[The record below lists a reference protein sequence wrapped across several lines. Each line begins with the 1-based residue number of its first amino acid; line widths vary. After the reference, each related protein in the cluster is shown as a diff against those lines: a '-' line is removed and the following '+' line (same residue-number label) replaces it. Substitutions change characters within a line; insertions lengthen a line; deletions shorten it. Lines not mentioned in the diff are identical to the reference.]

1 MRKFEV
7 RAFLGLI
14 LTVLLVF
21 APFPSGLA
29 FADETT
35 TLTATADARISQ
47 SRPTT
52 NYGTQATLAAST
64 TTSNNQR
71 SLVKFTLPDTG
82 ATPPLPSD
90 SSIKVS
96 TVTMQMTTAPGSS
109 STQAAHRVLGST
121 PWTEAGVTWNTRDGS
136 AAWSFGGGAAGTDYS
151 TNAAASTG
159 SGTTSN
165 VSLSWT
171 VLGETGG
178 SSNIPQD
185 WLTGAITNNGL
196 LVKDSTEAGGGGI
209 SAVESVQGTAKNK
222 ALVSTTALTAATT
235 SSLYLAAISLSTGTV
250 TSVSGA
256 GLTWSLVKSQCGGLN
271 DQNTAVW
278 KAVGTGTATV
288 VTANFARANAVI
300 HVTRFSGVDTTTPTG
315 ATASANTKAVGDT
328 TCTGGTASTGPTV
341 SLTTTNPNSWAF
353 GAVSTGQ
360 QIFTVGSGFTLLL
373 NTNGPTGTTI
383 GLGTEYKAVA
393 TPAATTVNATLGGT
407 VQWSIIAVEI
417 NSDPQPPPIYN
428 STQAASNKPTLAVRH
443 LRNVTLSAPT
453 AGISE
458 ITHNWTFPSGSTS
471 GNYDGVLF
479 SKLQGATAPS
489 GTAADGATYTVGQTV
504 SGSEVV
510 TINTSAFTTLSDI
523 DENGADS
530 IVLPGTQYT
539 YKSYTHDNTTITG
552 AATAAPPHYAKGVA
566 SSSVTTTTGGGT
578 NKNWSYKTAGSA
590 LAPPGLNPNTG
601 VVSVSNDN
609 KVHSMSAGTGVRN
622 YQPSAI
628 AGLTGAAVQSR
639 PTIIPGTES
648 TPSRAYD
655 VVYVGSQDGYVYAFN
670 AASGAQL
677 WKSALLGSAIQGS
690 AAVQLK
696 KYSNGSFT
704 PTVDL
709 VIVGTRNTGDTVNN
723 KIYGLNGDT
732 GATVWT
738 ATYTSLGVTGVDIIS
753 SMPMI
758 DYSNNTVWVTSR
770 AGSGGGQ
777 PSIFQLNTNDGSK
790 VRAVTLSTTVKDID
804 ASPTLNA
811 AGTFLYVVTGGS
823 GAGQLVA
830 VNTATGAAYASVAV
844 SGSLGGAGYPIPVAN
859 GGSDDVYFVTSGASG
874 GVYARSFDRTSSFG
888 TTLTWDRTDLSSVS
902 TPVFMPPPG
911 TLYLYVGDGAGV
923 LHKLNPAT
931 GLDAATRTV
940 ASTTLGDPGM
950 DLIANKLYV
959 GGSNGRI
966 YSFDLF

>member
-1 MRKFEV
+1 MRKLEV
-7 RAFLGLI
+7 RGLLAFI
-14 LTVLLVF
+14 LTVLLVL
-21 APFPSGLA
+21 APFPGGGLL
-29 FADETT
+29 FADETST
-35 TLTATADARISQ
+35 FTAQAAIADSWLNEVTPAQ
-47 SRPTT
+47 
-52 NYGTQATLAAST
+52 
-64 TTSNNQR
+64 NN
-71 SLVKFTLPDTG
+71 G
-82 ATPPLPSD
+82 AT
-90 SSIKVS
+90 
-96 TVTMQMTTAPGSS
+96 VTLQINPRKNGNRNRA
-109 STQAAHRVLGST
+109 VLRFDLTST
-121 PWTEAGVTWNTRDGS
+121 P
-136 AAWSFGGGAAGTDYS
+136 
-151 TNAAASTG
+151 ASG
-159 SGTTSN
+159 P
-165 VSLSWT
+165 V
-171 VLGETGG
+171 
-178 SSNIPQD
+178 IP
-185 WLTGAITNNGL
+185 
-196 LVKDSTEAGGGGI
+196 S
-209 SAVESVQGTAKNK
+209 
-222 ALVSTTALTAATT
+222 TAAVKT
-235 SSLYLAAISLSTGTV
+235 SSLTVNVTTLLASHTHYVHFITAGTLWTETG
-250 TSVSGA
+250 VSWTNRLNSPATAWTTA
-256 GLTWSLVKSQCGGLN
+256 GG
-271 DQNTAVW
+271 DYNTA
-278 KAVGTGTATV
+278 
-288 VTANFARANAVI
+288 
-300 HVTRFSGVDTTTPTG
+300 
-315 ATASANTKAVGDT
+315 
-328 TCTGGTASTGPTV
+328 
-341 SLTTTNPNSWAF
+341 
-353 GAVSTGQ
+353 
-360 QIFTVGSGFTLLL
+360 
-373 NTNGPTGTTI
+373 
-383 GLGTEYKAVA
+383 
-393 TPAATTVNATLGGT
+393 
-407 VQWSIIAVEI
+407 
-417 NSDPQPPPIYN
+417 
-428 STQAASNKPTLAVRH
+428 TQAASYSAATAGVKTVTIRSDADHSDTPASPSIPQVWVSNPANNQGLLIRDLAEPSNNSQPTAIGSKDNATAGNRPQISVSL
-443 LRNVTLSAPT
+443 LRDVALSAPT

-489 GTAADGATYTVGQTV
+489 GTAADGTTYTVGQTV

-510 TINTSAFTTLSDI
+510 AINTSAFTTTSDI

-539 YKSYTHDNTTITG
+539 YKAYTHDNTTITG
-552 AATAAPPHYAKGVA
+552 AATPSPPHYAKGVA

-578 NKNWSYKTAGSA
+578 SKNWSYKTAGTA

-601 VVSVSNDN
+601 VVAVSNDN
-609 KVHSMSAGTGVRN
+609 KVHSMSASTGVRN

-696 KYSNGSFT
+696 KYSNVSFT

-709 VIVGTRNTGDTVNN
+709 VIVGTRNTGDTVTN

-738 ATYTSLGVTGVDIIS
+738 ATYTSLGVTGVDIIN

-770 AGSGGGQ
+770 AGAGGGQ

-931 GLDAATRTV
+931 GADVATRTV

-950 DLIANKLYV
+950 DLIAIPNKLYV